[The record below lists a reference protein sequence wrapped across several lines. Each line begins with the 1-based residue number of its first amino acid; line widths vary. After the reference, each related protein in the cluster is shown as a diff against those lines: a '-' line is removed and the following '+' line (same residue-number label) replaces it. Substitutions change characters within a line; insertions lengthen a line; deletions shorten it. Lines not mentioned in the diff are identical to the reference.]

1 MTREAFIKELDSEGY
16 SYKIEGDK
24 IVITHKAYVN
34 LALLETLPPDV
45 VFRNSGYVGLSSLK
59 TLSPGVKFEHGNV
72 NLYSLVGGNGRFS
85 DWSGNID
92 GIEPKR
98 LLNKMIEL
106 GLFDRR

>member
-1 MTREAFIKELDSEGY
+1 MTREEFIKVLDEEGY
-16 SYKIEGDK
+16 SYEIEGDR
-24 IVITHKAYVN
+24 IVVTYGYGVD
-34 LALLETLPPDV
+34 LSALTSIPPGV
-45 VFRNSGYVGLSSLK
+45 EFKNGGYISLSSLK